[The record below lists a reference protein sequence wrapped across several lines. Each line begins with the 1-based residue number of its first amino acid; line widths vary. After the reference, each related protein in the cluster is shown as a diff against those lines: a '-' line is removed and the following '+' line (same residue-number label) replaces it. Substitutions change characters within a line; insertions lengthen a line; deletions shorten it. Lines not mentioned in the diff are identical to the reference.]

1 MILNHQSGKENYM
14 IFEKLRNIIC
24 EQLEI
29 NPDEITMDTNIMRD
43 YDADSLDLVDIVMS
57 IEDEFGV
64 EIPEDSMEDLA
75 VMRAAVEYIESH
87 ME

>member
-1 MILNHQSGKENYM
+1 M

-64 EIPEDSMEDLA
+64 EIPEDSMEELS